1 MKALIAAA
9 LLTLLLLP
17 IGVKAQS
24 LGMQSDWLELVKG
37 HRDGATGAQVMDVMN
52 EPGTGYQ
59 KVMVKIPKAS
69 MDDDSDMEEVRVIGK
84 APEKAEMP
92 DLLPDLETEWIDDYD
107 NDHYGLLVKLK
118 KNQRVPFRLFFSTDG
133 QGGNLDNSV
142 QP

>member
-1 MKALIAAA
+1 MKAL
-9 LLTLLLLP
+9 LVTVFLLP
-17 IGVKAQS
+17 LVAQAQS

-37 HRDGATGAQVMDVMN
+37 HRDGITGAQVMDVSN
-52 EPGTGYQ
+52 EPETGYQ

-69 MDDDSDMEEVRVIGK
+69 MNDDSDMEEVKVIGK
-84 APEKAEMP
+84 APENKEMP
-92 DLLPDLETEWIDDYD
+92 DLLPELETEWVDDYD

-133 QGGNLDNSV
+133 QAGSIDNGV